1 MMRVAVTGATG
12 LIGAKLVSGLRD
24 DGVEVTVLS
33 RDPRRAGARLG
44 DASAAHGEASAAHGE
59 ASAAHGEA
67 SAAHGKAS
75 AAHGESRGALHAV
88 AWDPLREAAP
98 AEALDGRDAVIHLAG
113 ENVAQRWSATAKRA
127 IRDSR
132 MTGTRNL
139 VAGLRACGER
149 SGTEPPSSEAER
161 QGPDAAR
168 AGSRGR
174 PPVLVSASAVGYYG
188 AHGDEPLDEE
198 APAGHDFLAQVC
210 AAWEAE
216 ARAAGEL
223 GMRTVQVRI
232 GVVLDRDGGALE
244 KMLPPFRLG
253 LGGPVAGGRQF
264 VSWVHPADIF
274 GIVRA
279 ALGDERWSGPVNATA
294 PEPLTNRELS
304 HALGRALRRPA
315 LLPVPGLA
323 LRALYGEMAQV
334 VTSGARV
341 LPAKP
346 LMLGYEFRHPHL
358 DEALSAALG

>member
-1 MMRVAVTGATG
+1 MMRVTVTGATG
-12 LIGAKLVSGLRD
+12 LIGAKLVSELRR

-33 RDPRRAGARLG
+33 RDPQRATARLEERSTAQG
-44 DASAAHGEASAAHGE
+44 GGT
-59 ASAAHGEA
+59 
-67 SAAHGKAS
+67 
-75 AAHGESRGALHAV
+75 LHAV

-98 AEALDGRDAVIHLAG
+98 TDALEGRDAVIHLAG

-132 MTGTRNL
+132 VLGTRNL
-139 VAGLRACGER
+139 VAGLRACSAEPSRSAGEPTPPA
-149 SGTEPPSSEAER
+149 SEPPQLGAQPAGPASEPPRLGAQPPGPASER
-161 QGPDAAR
+161 TG
-168 AGSRGR
+168 GYR

-188 AHGDEPLDEE
+188 ARGEEPLDEE
-198 APAGHDFLAQVC
+198 APAGSGFLAQVC

-223 GMRTVQVRI
+223 GMRTAQVRI
-232 GVVLDRDGGALE
+232 GVVLDSDGGALE

-253 LGGPVAGGRQF
+253 LGGPVAGGHQF

-274 GIVRA
+274 GIMRA
-279 ALGDERWSGPVNATA
+279 ALSDARWSGPVNATA
-294 PEPLTNRELS
+294 PEPVTNRELS
-304 HALGRALRRPA
+304 RALGHALRRPA